1 MEGWFKFERK
11 WLENGVIN
19 RDSEHLAVWIYL
31 LSQAM
36 FEPRQTV
43 FRGKA
48 DMLREGQLIAGRKQI
63 AKACG
68 VQEDKV
74 QRILKRFEQAG
85 LIRQEM
91 SARCRRIT
99 LVCSQ
104 NENEPAQKLHS
115 SRCGS
120 DAEETA
126 QRSGFCTDDAQQ
138 LHKTC
143 TKDAQILH
151 TNKECKND
159 KNERAKKTRAGA
171 REKRR
176 ENQSIF
182 SADASYDLSDFYTR
196 AIGMKN

>member
-31 LSQAM
+31 LSWAM
-36 FEPRQTV
+36 FEPRQAV

-48 DMLREGQLIAGRKQI
+48 DILREGQLIAGRKQI
-63 AKACG
+63 SKACG

-74 QRILKRFEQAG
+74 QRILKRFEDAG
-85 LIRQEM
+85 LIKQEM

-99 LVCSQ
+99 LLFYG
-104 NENEPAQKLHS
+104 NENETAQKLHS
-115 SRCGS
+115 SRCSS
-120 DAEETA
+120 DAAETA

-138 LHKTC
+138 LHKSC

-151 TNKECKND
+151 TNKELKND

-171 REKRR
+171 RQKRGAD
-176 ENQSIF
+176 QSIF
-182 SADASYDLSDFYTR
+182 TSDASYDLSDFLTR
-196 AIGMKN
+196 AIGMQD